1 MYVRPVCLYGWQVT
15 LTEQQWTAT
24 VEALYEITR
33 FAVRQLQTPGQISL
47 SAAGTLAALES
58 SGPSR
63 LTDLASREGITQP
76 SMTAM
81 VSRLERQGLV
91 ERRHDPSDGR
101 IVLVAITD
109 AGKDT
114 LRRRRAGLVAFL
126 SGLMSGL
133 DPAEQQALANAAP
146 ALRHM
151 TDPTALPAA
160 LAAAK
165 ETMDQR
171 VEKSRGV

>member
-1 MYVRPVCLYGWQVT
+1 MEISKACLYDQQVT

-24 VEALYEITR
+24 AEALYEVTR
-33 FAVRQLQTPGQISL
+33 FAIRQLQTPGQISL
-47 SAAGTLAALES
+47 SAAGTLAALDS
-58 SGPSR
+58 SGPCR
-63 LTDLASREGITQP
+63 LTDLAGREGITQP

-101 IVLVAITD
+101 IVLVAITG

-114 LRRRRAGLVAFL
+114 LRRRGAGLVAFL
-126 SGLMSGL
+126 STLMGAL
-133 DPAEQQALANAAP
+133 DPAEQRALANAAA
-146 ALRHM
+146 ALHHM
-151 TDPTALPAA
+151 TDPTAVPAA

-165 ETMDQR
+165 QAMDQY
-171 VEKSRGV
+171 VSKS